1 VYYLIGIDDTDN
13 PDSRGT
19 GFRARQLGMRLAEAG
34 LGQLLGIT
42 RHQLFVHPDIPY
54 TSHNSSACLS
64 LQADAAPAEALQD
77 FCRDYLAA
85 ESADGSDAGLCI
97 APYENIS
104 KAIMKWGAKAK
115 KEVLFLQDATE
126 LAKDHKLYLEGFTGT
141 LIGQIGALAAVGLRK
156 SGNDGRFIWLQGARE
171 LRDFDAG
178 VYTANELIWETGI
191 EFVQTL
197 DGTLVPGRDKIA
209 CNGWTRPVLLN
220 NSAVL
225 LVEKINFADYG
236 WKTIAKEHIRTIS

>member
-1 VYYLIGIDDTDN
+1 MQLLIGIDDTDN
-13 PDSRGT
+13 TESRGT
-19 GFRARQLGMRLAEAG
+19 GFLSRNLANRIEALE
-34 LGQLLGIT
+34 LGQVKGIT
-42 RHQLFVHPDIPY
+42 RHQLFVHDDIAY
-54 TSHNSSACLS
+54 TSQNSSACLDVES
-64 LQADAAPAEALQD
+64 FKEDELKEFCAEFLE
-77 FCRDYLAA
+77 REAA
-85 ESADGSDAGLCI
+85 EGSDAGLCI
-97 APYENIS
+97 APYDSIS

-126 LAKDHKLYLEGFTGT
+126 LAKEHKLYLEGFTGK

-197 DGTLVPGRDKIA
+197 DGTLVPGREKIA